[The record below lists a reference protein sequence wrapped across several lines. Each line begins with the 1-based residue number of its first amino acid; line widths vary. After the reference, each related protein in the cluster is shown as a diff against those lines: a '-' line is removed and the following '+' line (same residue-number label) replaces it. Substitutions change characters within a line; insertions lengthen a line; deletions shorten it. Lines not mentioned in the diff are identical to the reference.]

1 MAVAE
6 MTKREKRKAD
16 LKQKWKNEKGL
27 CIVYI
32 VLRVIVVGVMIARL
46 IDRDYNNVFLCLL
59 TLVLFM
65 IPSFMEGKL
74 KIGVPNVLEVI
85 ILIFIFAAEILGEIG
100 EYFVNVPNWDVML
113 HTTTGFLAAA
123 VGLSLVELLNGSKR
137 VSMKLSPLF
146 VALVAFCFSMTI
158 GVLWEFFEFGVDH
171 LFNMDMQKDTVIHT
185 IRSVALHP
193 EGKNIPVTIDNI
205 TSVVVNGKD
214 LGLGGYLDIG
224 LIDTMKD
231 LFVNFIGAV
240 VFSVFGFFHT
250 KYGKKG
256 KLVDNLLLTRIEDEN
271 VDGSQEQPE
280 QMDEKE

>member
-1 MAVAE
+1 

-74 KIGVPNVLEVI
+74 KIDVPNVLEVI

-256 KLVDNLLLTRIEDEN
+256 KLVDNLLLTKIEDEN
-271 VDGSQEQPE
+271 VDGSQEQSE
-280 QMDEKE
+280 QTDEKE

>member
-16 LKQKWKNEKGL
+16 LQQKWKNEKGL

-46 IDRDYNNVFLCLL
+46 IDKDYNNVFLCLL

-74 KIGVPNVLEVI
+74 KIDVPNVLEVI

-100 EYFVNVPNWDVML
+100 EYFVNVTNWDVML

-123 VGLSLVELLNGSKR
+123 VGLSLVELLNGSRR

-158 GVLWEFFEFGVDH
+158 GVLWEFFEFGMDH

-185 IRSVALHP
+185 IRSVTLNP
-193 EGKNIPVTIDNI
+193 EGKNIPVTVDNI

-214 LGLGGYLDIG
+214 LGIGGYLDIG

-250 KYGKKG
+250 KYGKNG
-256 KLVDNLLLTRIEDEN
+256 KLIGNLMITKKEETSGEN
-271 VDGSQEQPE
+271 IGRAER
-280 QMDEKE
+280 KE

>member
-1 MAVAE
+1 

-16 LKQKWKNEKGL
+16 LQQKWKNEKGL

-46 IDRDYNNVFLCLL
+46 IDKDYNNVFLCLL

-74 KIGVPNVLEVI
+74 KIDVPNVLEVI
-85 ILIFIFAAEILGEIG
+85 ILIFIFASEILGEIG
-100 EYFVNVPNWDVML
+100 EYFVNVTNWDVML

-123 VGLSLVELLNGSKR
+123 VGLSLVELLNGSRR

-158 GVLWEFFEFGVDH
+158 GVLWEFFEFGMDH

-185 IRSVALHP
+185 IRSVTLNP
-193 EGKNIPVTIDNI
+193 EGKNIPVTVDNI

-214 LGLGGYLDIG
+214 LGIGGYLDIG

-250 KYGKKG
+250 KYGKNG
-256 KLVDNLLLTRIEDEN
+256 KLIGNLMITKKEETSGEN
-271 VDGSQEQPE
+271 IGRAER
-280 QMDEKE
+280 KE

>member
-16 LKQKWKNEKGL
+16 LQQKWKNEKGL

-46 IDRDYNNVFLCLL
+46 IDKDYNNVFLCLL

-74 KIGVPNVLEVI
+74 KIDVPNVLEVI
-85 ILIFIFAAEILGEIG
+85 ILIFIFASEILGEIG
-100 EYFVNVPNWDVML
+100 EYFVNVTNWDVML

-123 VGLSLVELLNGSKR
+123 VGLSLVELLNGSRR

-158 GVLWEFFEFGVDH
+158 GVLWEFFEFGMDH

-185 IRSVALHP
+185 IRSVTLNP

-214 LGLGGYLDIG
+214 LGIGGYLDIG

-250 KYGKKG
+250 KYGKNG
-256 KLVDNLLLTRIEDEN
+256 KLIGNLMITKKEETSGEN
-271 VDGSQEQPE
+271 IGRAER
-280 QMDEKE
+280 KE

>member
-16 LKQKWKNEKGL
+16 LQQKWKNEKGL

-46 IDRDYNNVFLCLL
+46 IDKDYNNVFLCLL

-74 KIGVPNVLEVI
+74 KIDVPNVLEVI
-85 ILIFIFAAEILGEIG
+85 ILIFIFASEILGEIG
-100 EYFVNVPNWDVML
+100 EYFVNVTNWDVML

-123 VGLSLVELLNGSKR
+123 VGLSLVELLNGSRR

-158 GVLWEFFEFGVDH
+158 GVLWEFFEFGMDH

-185 IRSVALHP
+185 IRSVTLNP

-214 LGLGGYLDIG
+214 LGIGGYLDIG

-250 KYGKKG
+250 KYGKNG
-256 KLVDNLLLTRIEDEN
+256 KLIGNLMITKKEETSGEN
-271 VDGSQEQPE
+271 IGRAERKV
-280 QMDEKE
+280 

>member
-1 MAVAE
+1 

>member
-16 LKQKWKNEKGL
+16 LQQKWKNEKGL

-46 IDRDYNNVFLCLL
+46 IDKDYNNVFLCLL

-74 KIGVPNVLEVI
+74 KIDVPNVLEVI
-85 ILIFIFAAEILGEIG
+85 ILIFIFASEILGEIG
-100 EYFVNVPNWDVML
+100 EYFVNVTNWDVML

-123 VGLSLVELLNGSKR
+123 VGLSLVELLNGSRR

-158 GVLWEFFEFGVDH
+158 GVLWEFFEFGMDH

-185 IRSVALHP
+185 IRSVTLNP
-193 EGKNIPVTIDNI
+193 EGKNIPVTVDNI

-214 LGLGGYLDIG
+214 LGIGGYLDIG

-250 KYGKKG
+250 KYGKNG
-256 KLVDNLLLTRIEDEN
+256 KLIGNLMITKKEETSGEN
-271 VDGSQEQPE
+271 IGRAER
-280 QMDEKE
+280 KE